1 MGTNL
6 DVKGV
11 LLDIDGT
18 LQDANEAI
26 VGARDAVRQLRSA
39 GLPLR
44 FLTNTS
50 RFSRARVMEVLH
62 SYGIGADLDEVYTAS
77 VGASLWLQGRGVRRA
92 AVCVPEQAMVDFPG
106 QLLDEE
112 HPEVVLVGDLGHEWT
127 FTRLNQVFRWL
138 LSGAELVAIHRN
150 RYWRTEHGLTLDAGP
165 FVAALEYATGQS
177 AQTIGKPSPEFFE
190 TAVRSMGL
198 DTSDVVMV
206 GDDLS
211 TDVAGAHA
219 AGARAVLVRT
229 GKFREEDLAASR
241 ALPDF
246 VIDSI
251 RDLPA
256 LLSSWIYSSNPVDR
270 T

>member
-1 MGTNL
+1 MAADL

-18 LQDANEAI
+18 LQDANESIA
-26 VGARDAVRQLRSA
+26 GASDAVRQLRSM

-44 FLTNTS
+44 FLSNTS
-50 RFSRARVMEVLH
+50 RRSRTRVVEVLR
-62 SYGIGADLDEVYTAS
+62 SYGIGADLDEVYTAAF
-77 VGASLWLQGRGVRRA
+77 GASLWLHGRGVRRA
-92 AVCVPEQAMVDFPG
+92 ALCVPAQALVDFPD
-106 QLLDEE
+106 QLLDEVD
-112 HPEVVLVGDLGHEWT
+112 PEVVLVGDLGDEWT
-127 FTRLNQVFRWL
+127 FARLNQVFRWL

-165 FVAALEYATGQS
+165 FVAALEYATGQV
-177 AQTIGKPSPEFFE
+177 AKTIGKPSPEFFE
-190 TAVRSMGL
+190 AAAGSMGL
-198 DTSDVVMV
+198 ETSDVAMV

-211 TDVAGAHA
+211 ADVAGAQA

-229 GKFREEDLAASR
+229 GKFREEDLATTGT
-241 ALPDF
+241 LPDF

-256 LLSSWIYSSNPVDR
+256 LLSG
-270 T
+270 

>member
-1 MGTNL
+1 MGTGL
-6 DVKGV
+6 EVRGL

-18 LQDANEAI
+18 LRAENEAI
-26 VGARDAVRQLRSA
+26 VGAGDVVWQLRST

-50 RFSRARVMEVLH
+50 RSARARVVDVL
-62 SYGIGADLDEVYTAS
+62 SSNGIGADLDEVYTAS
-77 VGASLWLQGRGVRRA
+77 VAASMWLRDQGVRRA
-92 AVCVPEQAMVDFPG
+92 AVCVPTQALVDFPG
-106 QLLDEE
+106 ELIDEE
-112 HPEVVLVGDLGHEWT
+112 HPEIVLVGDLGNEWT

-165 FVAALEYATGQS
+165 FVAALEYATGQV
-177 AQTIGKPSPEFFE
+177 AKTIGKPNPEFFE
-190 TAVRSMGL
+190 TAARSMGL
-198 DTSDVVMV
+198 ETSDVVMV

-229 GKFREEDLAASR
+229 GKFREEDLAVSR
-241 ALPDF
+241 TPPDY

-256 LLSSWIYSSNPVDR
+256 LLSS
-270 T
+270 